1 MVASD
6 TTLNAPSGNAAFDR
20 AAEEVR
26 NLSKKP
32 TDDHLLKL
40 YALFKQGT
48 VGDINTDRPG
58 FFDLKGKAKWDA
70 WNQLKGISLFY
81 LDVGKSKGDAQKD
94 YIHFVEELKAL
105 FA

>member
-1 MVASD
+1 MKLPLLYIFLLLLTLFITMVASD
-6 TTLNAPSGNAAFDR
+6 STLSAPSGNAAFDH

-26 NLSKKP
+26 LLTKKP
-32 TDDHLLKL
+32 TDDQLLKL

-70 WNQLKGISLFY
+70 WNQLKG
-81 LDVGKSKGDAQKD
+81 K
-94 YIHFVEELKAL
+94 
-105 FA
+105 